1 MDQKTSSLP
10 TEVIEKE
17 LGVGI
22 QFVCTVG
29 QGRQIT
35 MTAGIPL
42 EWDINKTNGILDKLA
57 LAMDRQ
63 SYKYQLHDMR
73 LQLEASEFQL
83 RTNQLQ
89 KANYEQQQMADWEKG
104 PKRGSWQPTESQ
116 RKQMQ
121 NFDTNV
127 AALIDDVKKRRKQI
141 EELEQQC
148 R

>member
-1 MDQKTSSLP
+1 MDQKTNSLP

-22 QFVCTVG
+22 QFVCSVG

-42 EWDINKTNGILDKLA
+42 EWDINQTNKILDKLA

-83 RTNQLQ
+83 RTNRLQ

-116 RKQMQ
+116 RKQLQ
-121 NFDTNV
+121 NWDTNV
-127 AALIDDVKKRRKQI
+127 EALVEDVKKRRKQI
-141 EELEQQC
+141 EELEAQC